1 MENNFKDELNILND
15 VYSEL
20 IDAIEN
26 KPETKDYEKSRI
38 YTENLISYL
47 NKWVVDVKN
56 VRNLL
61 EKREPVKDITADNR
75 PA

>member
-26 KPETKDYEKSRI
+26 KPETQDYEKSRI

>member
-1 MENNFKDELNILND
+1 MEHNFKDELNILND
-15 VYSEL
+15 VHSEL

-26 KPETKDYEKSRI
+26 KPETQDYEKSRI

>member
-26 KPETKDYEKSRI
+26 KPEVQDYEKSRI

-47 NKWVVDVKN
+47 NKWVLDVKN

-61 EKREPVKDITADNR
+61 EKREPIKDITADNR

>member
-26 KPETKDYEKSRI
+26 KPEIEDYEKSRI
-38 YTENLISYL
+38 YTENLISHL
-47 NKWVVDVKN
+47 NKWVIDVKN

>member
-1 MENNFKDELNILND
+1 MENNFKDELNIIND

-26 KPETKDYEKSRI
+26 KPEVQDYEKSRI

-61 EKREPVKDITADNR
+61 EKREPIKDITADNR

>member
-1 MENNFKDELNILND
+1 MENNFKDELDILND

-26 KPETKDYEKSRI
+26 KPEVQDYEKSRI

-61 EKREPVKDITADNR
+61 EKREPIKDITADNR

>member
-1 MENNFKDELNILND
+1 MENNFKDELDILND

-26 KPETKDYEKSRI
+26 KPEVQDYEKSRI

-61 EKREPVKDITADNR
+61 EKRGPIKDITADNR